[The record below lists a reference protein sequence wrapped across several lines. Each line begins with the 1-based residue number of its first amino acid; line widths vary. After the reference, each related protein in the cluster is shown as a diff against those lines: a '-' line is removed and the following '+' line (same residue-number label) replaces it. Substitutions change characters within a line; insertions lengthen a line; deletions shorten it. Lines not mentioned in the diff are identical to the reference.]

1 MIERDITSRLID
13 WKQRTN
19 RKPLVIRGARQVG
32 KTWAIENFAKKH
44 FDNYLKINL
53 EEQKGL
59 WKIFN
64 NKDTHSIL
72 DELSVFFN
80 ITITPGKTL
89 LFFDEIQAVPEAIVN
104 LRYFYE
110 QNPGL
115 HIIAA
120 GSLLDHTLNEM
131 KSSMPV
137 GRIEF
142 SSMFPL
148 SFTEFLNA
156 FGEHRL
162 LDYLQNFTFDKPFSE
177 LIHSKALEYL
187 RLYYFI
193 GGMPEAVASYLDAKN
208 LIDTGRVHG
217 SIVNT
222 LRYDFGKYGTR
233 KEQQILQDVMDFSAN
248 NVGRRFKYI
257 SVNANL
263 RSEEIKSAFQK
274 LSLSRIIYLIHRT
287 QAGGV
292 PLAAQI
298 KPTNYKPLFMDIGLV
313 NHIGNIQLVALDN
326 LITINEGAL
335 AEQFIGQELLTLSDP
350 YLDPAL
356 FYWSREAKNSNAEL
370 DYLIQHN
377 NQIFPVEVKA
387 GKSGT
392 LKSLHVF
399 LHEKN
404 IKTGIRFNT
413 DVPSYAQLSTKV
425 RTKNSDTE
433 IEYRLV
439 SLPLYMCHWLP
450 GILNQIQV

>member
-1 MIERDITSRLID
+1 MIERDITVKLID

-19 RKPLVIRGARQVG
+19 RKPLIIRGARQVG
-32 KTWAIENFAKKH
+32 KTWAIENFAKNH
-44 FDNYLKINL
+44 FNNYLKINL

-59 WKIFN
+59 SKIFEK
-64 NKDTHSIL
+64 KDSQSIL

-80 ITITPGKTL
+80 ITITAGKTL

-110 QNPGL
+110 QNPAL

-120 GSLLDHTLNEM
+120 GSLLDHTLDEM

-137 GRIEF
+137 GRVEF
-142 SSMFPL
+142 SNMFPL
-148 SFTEFLNA
+148 SFIEFLNA
-156 FGEHRL
+156 CGEHRL
-162 LDYLQNFTFDKPFSE
+162 VDYLQNFTFEKPFSE

-193 GGMPEAVASYLDAKN
+193 GGMPEAVATYLEEKN

-217 SIVNT
+217 SIVTT
-222 LRYDFGKYGTR
+222 LRYDFGKYGSR
-233 KEQQILQDVMDFSAN
+233 KEQQILQEVMDFSAN

-263 RSEEIKSAFQK
+263 RSEEIKLAFQK
-274 LSLSRIIYLIHRT
+274 LSLSRIIYLINRT
-287 QAGGV
+287 LASGV
-292 PLAAQI
+292 PLAAHI
-298 KPTNYKPLFMDIGLV
+298 KQNNFKPLFIDIGLA
-313 NHIGNIQLVALDN
+313 NHIGNIQLVSPEDLT
-326 LITINEGAL
+326 TINEGAL
-335 AEQFIGQELLTLSDP
+335 AEQFIGQELLTLSVP

-370 DYLIQHN
+370 DYLFQHN
-377 NQIFPVEVKA
+377 NKIFPIEVKA

-404 IKTGIRFNT
+404 LKTGIRFNT
-413 DVPSYAQLSTKV
+413 DMPSYGQLTAKV
-425 RTKNSDTE
+425 RTGKSDCE
-433 IEYRLV
+433 IEYGLV
-439 SLPLYMCHWLP
+439 SLPLYMCHRLP
-450 GILNQIQV
+450 DMLNQIPT